1 VKPEPT
7 PPATTATPAPTP
19 PPAPGRT
26 TVAAT
31 FFQPAVDTQLRN
43 NRETGAHGE
52 LYAPHRHHLRE
63 IILNASPTPGG
74 RLCVLGA
81 GNAHSLDLTALTRHF
96 DEVCLVD
103 LDRDALEAAAA
114 RTPEA
119 TREKLVLRAPIDASG
134 LGAQLDAWSAGQ
146 SPSPA
151 ELAALPAEVAAALS
165 AVLPGRFDLVVS
177 DCLLTQIHWACHQ
190 ALGKAGEV
198 DPVASDRIV
207 RCALRSHLHALAAL
221 TRPGGAALLVTDAIS
236 SDDLPLWKVFAATD
250 PTWLLGELDRAG
262 KLFSG
267 TSPALVSHLLQDD
280 PALATTVAKHEVGSP
295 WLWQQARHR
304 ILLVYAT
311 TLWRR
316 PEV

>member
-1 VKPEPT
+1 VKSEPT
-7 PPATTATPAPTP
+7 PPATAATPAPATT
-19 PPAPGRT
+19 PAPGRA

-43 NRETGAHGE
+43 NRETGAHAD

-96 DEVCLVD
+96 AEVCLVD

-114 RTPEA
+114 RTSEA
-119 TREKLVLRAPIDASG
+119 ARVKLILHAPVDASG
-134 LGAQLDAWSAGQ
+134 LGSQLAAWSAGE
-146 SPSPA
+146 SPTPDQ
-151 ELAALPAEVAAALS
+151 LAALPAQVAEAL
-165 AVLPGRFDLVVS
+165 ATTLPGAFDLVVS
-177 DCLLTQIHWACHQ
+177 DCLLTQIHWACYQ
-190 ALGKAGEV
+190 ALGNGG
-198 DPVASDRIV
+198 DLDRGNLDRIV
-207 RCALRSHLHALAAL
+207 RCALVSHLHALAAL

-250 PTWLLGELDRAG
+250 PAWLLSELDRAG